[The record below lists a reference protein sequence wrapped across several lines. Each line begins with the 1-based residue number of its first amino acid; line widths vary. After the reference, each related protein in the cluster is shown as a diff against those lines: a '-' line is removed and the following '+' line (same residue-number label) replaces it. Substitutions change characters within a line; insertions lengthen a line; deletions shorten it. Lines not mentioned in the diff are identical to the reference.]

1 MRALQ
6 HPGVSGK
13 AERSAGQARK
23 EGTAAMEKY
32 IGCDSHQR
40 YSVFVTMDEKGE
52 AGVPVRVEHSGGEL
66 RKFLGTLPPGAPVAV
81 EASGGWYW
89 FVDALEQAG
98 LEPHLANPLEA
109 KKQMPGRKKT
119 DKLDARGLAT
129 LLRVGT
135 LPEVWIPPAKLRDLR
150 GLMRT
155 RLSMRQQGTF
165 LKNRIHAAI
174 RRYGLRQDAF
184 AGLFSGKARITL
196 SGYIDSLPDHTRFA
210 TTQEWEMLNQ
220 LERHIDRLEV
230 RIREGICKLGW
241 VRLLKT
247 LPGVGDIL
255 GATIHLEI
263 GDVNRFPAPPHLA
276 AYAGLVPSVH
286 SSGGKTHYGPT
297 SAQANHY
304 LKWAFV
310 EAANAIVMHRDKY
323 SEQHVG
329 QLYQRLKERK
339 CHGKAATAVA
349 RHLAESSWWI
359 LKKKQEYR
367 APHAAA
373 MSSSRNG

>member
-1 MRALQ
+1 M
-6 HPGVSGK
+6 K
-13 AERSAGQARK
+13 
-23 EGTAAMEKY
+23 KY

-52 AGVPVRVEHSGGEL
+52 AGVPIRVEHDKREL
-66 RKFLGTLPPGAPVAV
+66 RKFVQTLPAGAAVAV

-89 FVDALEQAG
+89 FVDALEEAG
-98 LEPHLANPLEA
+98 LEPHPANPLEA
-109 KKQMPGRKKT
+109 KKQMPGRNKT

-135 LPEVWIPPAKLRDLR
+135 LPEVWIPPAGLRDLR

-155 RLSMRQQGTF
+155 RLAMRRQASL

-174 RRYGLRQDAF
+174 RRYGLRKDAF
-184 AGLFSGKARITL
+184 RDLFASKARAAL
-196 SGYIDSLPDHTRFA
+196 
-210 TTQEWEMLNQ
+210 
-220 LERHIDRLEV
+220 
-230 RIREGICKLGW
+230 C
-241 VRLLKT
+241 
-247 LPGVGDIL
+247 GVGDIP

-263 GDVNRFPAPPHLA
+263 GDVGRFPAGARLA

-297 SAQANHY
+297 SKQSNHY
-304 LKWAFV
+304 LKWAFI
-310 EAANAIVMHRDKY
+310 EAANATVAHRDRY
-323 SEQHVG
+323 GEQYVG

-367 APHAAA
+367 APHAGAR
-373 MSSSRNG
+373 SSSNNG

>member
-1 MRALQ
+1 
-6 HPGVSGK
+6 
-13 AERSAGQARK
+13 
-23 EGTAAMEKY
+23 MEKY

-52 AGVPVRVEHSGGEL
+52 AGVPVRVEHDKREL
-66 RKFLGTLPPGAPVAV
+66 RKFLRTLPAGAAVAV

-89 FVDALEQAG
+89 FVDALEEAG
-98 LEPHLANPLEA
+98 LKPHLANPLEA
-109 KKQMPGRKKT
+109 KKQMPGRNKT

-135 LPEVWIPPAKLRDLR
+135 LPEVWIPPAGLRDLR
-150 GLMRT
+150 GPMRT
-155 RLSMRQQGTF
+155 RLAMRRQASL

-174 RRYGLRQDAF
+174 RRYGLREDAF
-184 AGLFSGKARITL
+184 RDRFAGKARVAL
-196 SGYIDSLPDHTRFA
+196 SGYIDSLPVNTRFA
-210 TTQEWEMLNQ
+210 TAQEWQMLDQ
-220 LERHIDRLEV
+220 IERHIERLEV

-247 LPGVGDIL
+247 LPGVADIL

-263 GDVNRFPAPPHLA
+263 GDVRRFPTGAHLA
-276 AYAGLVPSVH
+276 AYAGLVPTVH

-297 SAQANHY
+297 SRQANHY
-304 LKWAFV
+304 LKWAFI
-310 EAANAIVMHRDKY
+310 EAANATVMHRDKY
-323 SEQHVG
+323 GEQHVG

-367 APHAAA
+367 APHAGAV
-373 MSSSRNG
+373 SSSNNG

>member
-1 MRALQ
+1 M
-6 HPGVSGK
+6 K
-13 AERSAGQARK
+13 
-23 EGTAAMEKY
+23 KY
-32 IGCDSHQR
+32 VGCDSHQR

-52 AGVPVRVEHSGGEL
+52 AGVPVRIQHENGEL
-66 RKFLGTLPPGAPVAV
+66 EKFLKTLPVGAPVAV

-89 FVDALEQAG
+89 FVDALEAVG

-109 KKQMPGRKKT
+109 KKQMPGRNKT
-119 DKLDARGLAT
+119 DALDARGLAT

-150 GLMRT
+150 GLLRT
-155 RLSMRQQGTF
+155 RLAMRRQGSF
-165 LKNRIHAAI
+165 LKNRIHAVI

-184 AGLFSGKARITL
+184 QDLFSGKARIVL
-196 SGYIDSLPDHTRFA
+196 SGYIEKLPAETRYA
-210 TTQEWEMLNQ
+210 TVQEWELLNQ
-220 LERHIDRLEV
+220 LERHIERLEV
-230 RIREGICKLGW
+230 RIRDSICKVGW

-247 LPGVGDIL
+247 LPGVADIL
-255 GATIHLEI
+255 GATIYLEI
-263 GDVNRFPAPPHLA
+263 GDVGRFPSAAHLA
-276 AYAGLVPSVH
+276 AYAGLVPTVH

-297 SAQANHY
+297 SQQANHY
-304 LKWAFV
+304 LKWAFI
-310 EAANAIVMHRDKY
+310 EAANCTVMHRQKY
-323 SEQHVG
+323 GEQHVG
-329 QLYQRLKERK
+329 ELYQRLKERK

-349 RHLAESSWWI
+349 RHLAEASWWI

>member
-1 MRALQ
+1 
-6 HPGVSGK
+6 
-13 AERSAGQARK
+13 
-23 EGTAAMEKY
+23 MENY

-40 YSVFVTMDEKGE
+40 YSVFVTMNQRGE
-52 AGVPVRVEHSGGEL
+52 SGVPVRVEHDRGEL
-66 RKFLGTLPPGAPVAV
+66 EKFLKTLPAGAPVAV

-89 FVDALEQAG
+89 FVDALERAG
-98 LEPHLANPLEA
+98 LDPHLVNPLEA
-109 KKQMPGRKKT
+109 KKQMPGRNKT

-135 LPEVWIPPAKLRDLR
+135 LPEVWIPPARLRDLR
-150 GLMRT
+150 GLLRT
-155 RLSMRQQGTF
+155 RLAMRRQGSL
-165 LKNRIHAAI
+165 LKNRIQATV
-174 RRYGLRQDAF
+174 RRYGLRHDGF
-184 AGLFSGKARITL
+184 SDLFSGKARIVL
-196 SGYIDSLPDHTRFA
+196 SGYIDSLPAETRYA
-210 TTQEWEMLNQ
+210 TTQEWELLNQ
-220 LERHIDRLEV
+220 LERHIERMEI
-230 RIREGICKLGW
+230 RIRETICKVGW

-247 LPGVGDIL
+247 MPGVGDIL

-263 GDVNRFPAPPHLA
+263 GDVERFPSPAHLA
-276 AYAGLVPSVH
+276 AYAGLVPTMH

-297 SAQANHY
+297 SQQANHY

-310 EAANAIVMHRDKY
+310 EAANAIVMHRAKY
-323 SEQHVG
+323 GEQHVG

-359 LKKKQEYR
+359 LKKKQQYR

>member
-1 MRALQ
+1 
-6 HPGVSGK
+6 
-13 AERSAGQARK
+13 
-23 EGTAAMEKY
+23 MEKY

-52 AGVPVRVEHSGGEL
+52 AGVPIRVEHEKKEL
-66 RKFLGTLPPGAPVAV
+66 QKFLRTLPAGAAVAV

-89 FVDALEQAG
+89 LVDALEEAG

-109 KKQMPGRKKT
+109 KKQMPGRNKT

-135 LPEVWIPPAKLRDLR
+135 LPEVWIPPAGLRDLR
-150 GLMRT
+150 GLMRA
-155 RLSMRQQGTF
+155 RLALRRQASL
-165 LKNRIHAAI
+165 LKNRLHAAI
-174 RRYGLRQDAF
+174 RRYGLREDAF
-184 AGLFSGKARITL
+184 RDLFAGKARIAL
-196 SGYIDSLPDHTRFA
+196 SGYIDALPVNTRFA
-210 TTQEWEMLNQ
+210 TTQEWQMLDQ
-220 LERHIDRLEV
+220 IERHIERMEV

-263 GDVNRFPAPPHLA
+263 GDVQEIPERRA
-276 AYAGLVPSVH
+276 
-286 SSGGKTHYGPT
+286 SGGLCRSG
-297 SAQANHY
+297 ADR
-304 LKWAFV
+304 AFQRRQDTLRADFEAGQSLSEMAFI
-310 EAANAIVMHRDKY
+310 EAANATVAHRDKY
-323 SEQHVG
+323 GEQHVG
-329 QLYQRLKERK
+329 QLYQRLKGK

>member
-1 MRALQ
+1 
-6 HPGVSGK
+6 
-13 AERSAGQARK
+13 
-23 EGTAAMEKY
+23 MEKY

-52 AGVPVRVEHSGGEL
+52 AGVPVRIEHDRGEL
-66 RKFLGTLPPGAPVAV
+66 EKYLKTLPQGAAVAV

-89 FVDALEQAG
+89 FVDALEEAG
-98 LEPHLANPLEA
+98 LEPRLVNPLEA
-109 KKQMPGRKKT
+109 KKQMPGRNKT

-135 LPEVWIPPAKLRDLR
+135 LPEVWIPPARLRDLR
-150 GLMRT
+150 GLLRT
-155 RLSMRQQGTF
+155 RLAMRRQGSL
-165 LKNRIHAAI
+165 LKNRIQAAL
-174 RRYGLRQDAF
+174 RRYGLRHDVYRD
-184 AGLFSGKARITL
+184 LFSGKARVAL
-196 SGYIDSLPDHTRFA
+196 SGYVDSLPAETRYA
-210 TTQEWEMLNQ
+210 TTQEWELLNQ
-220 LERHIDRLEV
+220 LERHIERLEA
-230 RIREGICKLGW
+230 RIKETICQLGW

-263 GDVNRFPAPPHLA
+263 GEVGRFPAPEHLA

-286 SSGGKTHYGPT
+286 SSGGKTHYGRT
-297 SAQANHY
+297 SQQANHY
-304 LKWAFV
+304 LKWAFI
-310 EAANAIVMHRDKY
+310 EAANATVMHRDKY
-323 SEQHVG
+323 GEQHVG
-329 QLYQRLKERK
+329 KLYERLKARK

-349 RHLAESSWWI
+349 RHLAESSWWM

>member
-1 MRALQ
+1 M
-6 HPGVSGK
+6 K
-13 AERSAGQARK
+13 N
-23 EGTAAMEKY
+23 Y

-40 YSVFVTMDEKGE
+40 YSVFVTMDERGE
-52 AGVPVRVEHSGGEL
+52 AGVPIRIEHAHGEL
-66 RKFLGTLPPGAPVAV
+66 KKFLRTLPPGAPVAV

-89 FVDALEQAG
+89 FVEALEEAG
-98 LEPHLANPLEA
+98 LDPHLVNPVEA

-150 GLMRT
+150 GLLRT
-155 RLSMRQQGTF
+155 RLSMRRQTTF

-174 RRYGLRQDAF
+174 RRYGLREDAYRD
-184 AGLFSGKARITL
+184 LFSKQAHSTL
-196 SGYIDSLPDHTRFA
+196 VRYVDSLPEQTCYATR
-210 TTQEWEMLNQ
+210 QESQILSQMEL
-220 LERHIDRLEV
+220 HIDRLEA
-230 RIREGICKLGW
+230 RIRQAICRIGW

-255 GATIHLEI
+255 GATIYLEV
-263 GDVNRFPAPPHLA
+263 GDVNRFPTGAHLA
-276 AYAGLVPSVH
+276 SYAGLVPTVH
-286 SSGGKTHYGPT
+286 SSGGKTHYGPI
-297 SAQANHY
+297 APQANHY

-310 EAANAIVMHRDKY
+310 EAANLTHMHADKY
-323 SEQHVG
+323 GKEHVG
-329 QLYQRLKERK
+329 LLYQRLKTHK
-339 CHGKAATAVA
+339 CHGKAVTAVA

-359 LKKKQEYR
+359 LKRKQEYR

>member
-6 HPGVSGK
+6 HPSVSGK
-13 AERSAGQARK
+13 AERSAGQAQK
-23 EGTAAMEKY
+23 EGTVAMEKY

-52 AGVPVRVEHSGGEL
+52 AGVPVRVEHDKKEL
-66 RKFLGTLPPGAPVAV
+66 QKFLRTLPAGAAVAV

-89 FVDALEQAG
+89 FVDALEEAG
-98 LEPHLANPLEA
+98 LKPHLANPLEA
-109 KKQMPGRKKT
+109 KKHAGAEQDRQAGCARIGDVIAGGHLAGGVDSAGRTPGSART
-119 DKLDARGLAT
+119 DARQARHASSGVA
-129 LLRVGT
+129 VEE
-135 LPEVWIPPAKLRDLR
+135 PDPR
-150 GLMRT
+150 G
-155 RLSMRQQGTF
+155 
-165 LKNRIHAAI
+165 I

-184 AGLFSGKARITL
+184 RDPFAGKARVAL
-196 SGYIDSLPDHTRFA
+196 SGYIDSLPVNTRFA
-210 TTQEWEMLNQ
+210 TAQEWRMLDQ
-220 LERHIDRLEV
+220 IERHIERMEV

-247 LPGVGDIL
+247 LPGVGEIL

-263 GDVNRFPAPPHLA
+263 GDVKRFPTAAHLA

-297 SAQANHY
+297 SKQANHY
-304 LKWAFV
+304 LKWAFI
-310 EAANAIVMHRDKY
+310 EAANATVAHRDKY
-323 SEQHVG
+323 GEQHVG
-329 QLYQRLKERK
+329 QLYRRLKERK

-359 LKKKQEYR
+359 LNKKQQYR
-367 APHAAA
+367 APHAGAV
-373 MSSSRNG
+373 SSSNNG

>member
-1 MRALQ
+1 
-6 HPGVSGK
+6 
-13 AERSAGQARK
+13 
-23 EGTAAMEKY
+23 MEKY

-40 YSVFVTMDEKGE
+40 YSVFVTMNEKGE
-52 AGVPVRVEHSGGEL
+52 AGVPVRVEHTGGEL
-66 RKFLGTLPPGAPVAV
+66 RKFLRTLPPGAPVAV
-81 EASGGWYW
+81 KAGGGWYW
-89 FVDALEQAG
+89 FVDALEEAG

-135 LPEVWIPPAKLRDLR
+135 LPEVWIPPARLRDLR
-150 GLMRT
+150 ALMRT
-155 RLSMRQQGTF
+155 RLSMRRQGTF
-165 LKNRIHAAI
+165 LKNRIHAAV

-184 AGLFSGKARITL
+184 ADLFSGKARITL
-196 SGYIDSLPDHTRFA
+196 SGYIDSLPDDTRFA

-230 RIREGICKLGW
+230 RIRERICRLGW

-263 GDVNRFPAPPHLA
+263 GDVKRFPTPPHRA
-276 AYAGLVPSVH
+276 AYAEAGAERAFQRRQNSLRAHFCPGKPLFEMGVCGSGQCHRDASRQVQRAACRTTLSKAEGTQVPRQGSHRRRPASGGIELVDFEKQTSVS
-286 SSGGKTHYGPT
+286 SSGCTP
-297 SAQANHY
+297 
-304 LKWAFV
+304 
-310 EAANAIVMHRDKY
+310 
-323 SEQHVG
+323 
-329 QLYQRLKERK
+329 
-339 CHGKAATAVA
+339 
-349 RHLAESSWWI
+349 
-359 LKKKQEYR
+359 
-367 APHAAA
+367 AA